1 MFDLMHRLEKGE
13 FKLRVRA
20 LEVERQNDRSRLVQQ
35 NTYEAIISL
44 LLFQG
49 GLSLLT
55 VGSGLRGAMP
65 ISRMLLAGAGFVAA
79 RLPFGLLKIRKL
91 DKYNEK
97 YGLKS

>member
-1 MFDLMHRLEKGE
+1 MEKGE

-20 LEVERQNDRSRLVQQ
+20 LEVERQNERNKLVQQ

-44 LLFQG
+44 LLLQG
-49 GLSLLT
+49 GVSLLT
-55 VGSGLRGAMP
+55 FGSGLRGAIP
-65 ISRMLLAGAGFVAA
+65 LSRALFAGAGLLAA
-79 RLPFGLLKIRKL
+79 RVPFGIFKVRNL

>member
-1 MFDLMHRLEKGE
+1 MEKGE

-55 VGSGLRGAMP
+55 TWSGFKAALPLGRV
-65 ISRMLLAGAGFVAA
+65 LLGGAGILAA
-79 RLPFGLLKIRKL
+79 RLPFGVLKVRNL

-97 YGLKS
+97 YGLK